1 MKFKPCCK
9 SNCNLRCV
17 PTLYWISLIL
27 GFLIAVVLFFISKK
41 RKSRTVSQ
49 QMNMSKRTVS
59 KTEIIVEVSNKE
71 SEQKDDLTILS
82 GIGPV
87 ISDYLHSLGISTF
100 EKLSKMHPNDLQNLL
115 IQRNLRLNNAETW
128 PHQAKLAA
136 SKQWQALNTY
146 IKELKNQH
154 K

>member
-1 MKFKPCCK
+1 MKSKPCCK
-9 SNCNLRCV
+9 SNCNLRGV
-17 PTLYWISLIL
+17 PTLYWLSLIL
-27 GFLIAVVLFFISKK
+27 GFLLVVFLFFITKK
-41 RKSRTVSQ
+41 RNNRPVSQ
-49 QMNMSKRTVS
+49 QMSMSKRTVS
-59 KTEIIVEVSNKE
+59 KTEIIVEASSKD
-71 SEQKDDLTILS
+71 SEEKDDLTILS

-87 ISDYLHSLGISTF
+87 ISDYLHSRGISTF
-100 EKLSKMHPNDLQNLL
+100 EKLSKMQPNDLQDLL

-146 IKELKNQH
+146 IKELKNLH